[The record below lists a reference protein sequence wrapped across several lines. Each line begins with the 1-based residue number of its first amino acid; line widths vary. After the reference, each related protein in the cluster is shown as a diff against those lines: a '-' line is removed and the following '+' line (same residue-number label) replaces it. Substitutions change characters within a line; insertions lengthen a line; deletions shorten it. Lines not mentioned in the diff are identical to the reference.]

1 MAENV
6 SLLKIPFKKLTH
18 FPKADIIFKEG
29 SFGFSMY
36 FIYSGKVKLYTE
48 APGRQI
54 TLAIVGPGEFFGE
67 MALIDSSPRTATAV
81 AEEDT
86 KLVAVDKA
94 KFLELLN
101 SHPEFAFTIIQNLS
115 KILRERWNLF
125 NELKKGDQKGGSLEL
140 VLKSTNLDEI
150 NTSLNFLQS
159 QMKKEKV
166 DSETRMLNNV
176 RELVLP
182 YIDKLKLTR
191 LNAQQRE
198 YVSIIEN
205 NLENIMSPF
214 LGNLPSEYSRLTP
227 NEMKIANLIKDG
239 KTSKEISSVLNLS
252 TTTID
257 FHRNNIR
264 SKLNLKNKDVGLRA
278 YLMTLSKSE

>member
-6 SLLKIPFKKLTH
+6 SLLKIPFKKLTPYAKSEIV
-18 FPKADIIFKEG
+18 FREG

-48 APGRQI
+48 APGRQV
-54 TLAIVGPGEFFGE
+54 TLAVMGPGEFFGE

-101 SHPEFAFTIIQNLS
+101 SHPDFAFAIIQNLS
-115 KILRERWNLF
+115 RILRERWDLF
-125 NELKKGDQKGGSLEL
+125 NELKKGETKGGSLEL
-140 VLKSTNLDEI
+140 VLKSSNLDEI
-150 NTSLNFLQS
+150 NTALNFLQG
-159 QMKKEKV
+159 QMKKEKA
-166 DSETRMLNNV
+166 DSEARMINNV
-176 RELVLP
+176 KELVFP
-182 YIDKLKLTR
+182 YIEKLKITKLDD
-191 LNAQQRE
+191 QQRE

-214 LGNLPSEYSRLTP
+214 LGNLPSAYSRLTP
-227 NEMKIANLIKDG
+227 MEMQIANLIKDG
-239 KTSKEISSVLNLS
+239 KTSKEISSLLNLS

-278 YLMTLSKSE
+278 HLLTLSKPE